1 MSESPVT
8 GSRLLLDPATRVTC
22 PKCEHE
28 FSLADGFARKSL
40 EALEHSSHGALSELQ
55 EQARLLEE
63 RKARERAAQ
72 AEALLRDQLAG
83 MQDLLEAQRRQH
95 AESVEQ
101 VRALERAGASQR
113 EAALRTRLEEREAEL
128 GHVAA
133 EREALHVRERTLAEQ
148 EGRLAE
154 LVERQASARAATLAA
169 AARAEVAGQ
178 LQRQQAQIDE
188 FRQVELQLRQD
199 RETLQAKQQQLELD
213 VQRRMDEERSR
224 IAEAARTAEAER
236 GRLREGDLQKKL
248 EDALVQLADTQRQLE
263 QGSQQLQGEVLE
275 LILEEELAAAFPL
288 DVVAEVRKGVR
299 GADARHSVMTR
310 TGQAAGTILW
320 EAKRAQKWGTQWPA
334 KLKEDMREAGAEVG
348 VIVTTCFPAD
358 WPEGQPFG
366 LHEDVWVTG
375 HVSAIALATALRAG
389 LLDAYKARVVA
400 ANKGESMEAVYDYLT
415 SPQFAHKLRAIYDA
429 FCRMRAELESERTT
443 MQQRWKRRERQI
455 QLATTQLV
463 AIAGDLQGLA
473 QQDLPQL
480 ELEPPELEHDAAA
493 AETAGDDV
501 TP

>member
-1 MSESPVT
+1 MTETPAP
-8 GSRLLLDPATRVTC
+8 GSRLLLDPSTRVTC

-40 EALEHSSHGALSELQ
+40 EALEQSSHGALAELQ

-72 AEALLRDQLAG
+72 AEALLHEQLAG
-83 MQDLLEAQRRQH
+83 MRGLLETQRKQH
-95 AESVEQ
+95 AESLEQ
-101 VRALERAGASQR
+101 VRALEREGASQR
-113 EAALRTRLEEREAEL
+113 EASLRASLEERETELAEL
-128 GHVAA
+128 AA
-133 EREALHVRERTLAEQ
+133 EREALHARTRALAEQ
-148 EGRLAE
+148 ESRLAE
-154 LVERQASARAATLAA
+154 VVEQQASARAATLAA
-169 AARAEVAGQ
+169 AAREEVAGQ

-188 FRQVELQLRQD
+188 FRSVELQLRKD
-199 RETLQAKQQQLELD
+199 REMLEAKQQQLELD
-213 VQRRMDEERSR
+213 VQRRLDEERAR
-224 IAEAARTAEAER
+224 IAEAARAAEAER
-236 GRLREGDLQKKL
+236 ARLREGDLQKKL

-275 LILEEELAAAFPL
+275 LILEEELAATFPL

-320 EAKRAQKWGTQWPA
+320 EAKRAQKWGAQWPA

-358 WPEGQPFG
+358 WPESQPFG
-366 LHEDVWVTG
+366 LYEDVWVTG
-375 HVSAIALATALRAG
+375 HASAIALATALRAG
-389 LLDAYKARVVA
+389 LLDAFKARVVA
-400 ANKGESMEAVYDYLT
+400 ANKGENMEAVYDYLT
-415 SPQFAHKLRAIYDA
+415 SPQFAHKLRAVYDA
-429 FCRMRAELESERTT
+429 FCRMRTELESERTT

-455 QLATTQLV
+455 QLATTQLI

-480 ELEPPELEHDAAA
+480 ELEPQEALQDPTESEPAGEDA
-493 AETAGDDV
+493 G
-501 TP
+501 